1 MVTIRGNNLYPAAL
15 EDVIRS
21 IPGVA
26 EFRIHLWDGVGL
38 QRLELEIEPLAGFSP
53 TEVAALTHRVEQLVR
68 ERFLFRAEV
77 RAVGV
82 GELPRFE
89 MKARRFWR
97 HPVTDAGG
105 TPSE

>member
-15 EDVIRS
+15 EDVIRGL
-21 IPGVA
+21 PGVA

-38 QRLELEIEPLAGFSP
+38 QRLELEIEPLAGLSP
-53 TEVAALTHRVEQLVR
+53 DAVSVLAQRLEQLVR

-77 RAVGV
+77 RTVGV

-105 TPSE
+105 TPSG